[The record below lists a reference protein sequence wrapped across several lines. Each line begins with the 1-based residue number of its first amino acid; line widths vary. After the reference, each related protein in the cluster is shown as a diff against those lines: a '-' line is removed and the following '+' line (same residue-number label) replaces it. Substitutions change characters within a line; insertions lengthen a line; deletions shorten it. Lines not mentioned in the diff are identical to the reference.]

1 VSPMPNSSRQ
11 NRGGSRKQSPRS
23 GDTQLFATFGYG
35 SNSVLQL
42 RGRLD
47 APSLK
52 GYPARVKGQRL
63 AFAGPNMTWALDD
76 ETEACGTATIVPQKK
91 AVALGTVVFLSEAQ
105 LNVLDWFEG
114 VPYVYQRNE
123 FVAEV
128 LQDGVWRTTT
138 AIAYVRQST
147 EWYPPSEAYCCAVM
161 RNLRGSF
168 PRLESLA
175 ICDTEGNEHKEW
187 RHPGF
192 SQLGLSALLF
202 EIGVRQTETWQLP
215 QDIWINMESVASG
228 AGGFTAAHLHMAI
241 QSGTSLP
248 LWREELETAVRL
260 LAAGNGVSELD
271 HEPAL
276 DDSQAERYKEYI

>member
-1 VSPMPNSSRQ
+1 
-11 NRGGSRKQSPRS
+11 
-23 GDTQLFATFGYG
+23 
-35 SNSVLQL
+35 
-42 RGRLD
+42 
-47 APSLK
+47 
-52 GYPARVKGQRL
+52 
-63 AFAGPNMTWALDD
+63 
-76 ETEACGTATIVPQKK
+76 
-91 AVALGTVVFLSEAQ
+91 
-105 LNVLDWFEG
+105 
-114 VPYVYQRNE
+114 
-123 FVAEV
+123 
-128 LQDGVWRTTT
+128 
-138 AIAYVRQST
+138 
-147 EWYPPSEAYCCAVM
+147 M